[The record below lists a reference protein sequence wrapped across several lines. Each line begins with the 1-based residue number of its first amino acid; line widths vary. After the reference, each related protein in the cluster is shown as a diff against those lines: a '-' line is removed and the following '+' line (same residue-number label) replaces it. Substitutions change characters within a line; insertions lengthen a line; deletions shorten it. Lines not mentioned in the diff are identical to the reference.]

1 MKPTLSFDQCRRKL
15 RRELFIQRQADR
27 DNSESRLFH
36 DAIKLD
42 AQLVAKGYKLPY
54 PTEWGKYR
62 AKSHQQVGIA
72 DLICAG
78 E

>member
-1 MKPTLSFDQCRRKL
+1 MKPTLSFDQCRREF
-15 RRELFIQRQADR
+15 RRELFIKRQADR

-42 AQLVAKGYKLPY
+42 TQLVAKGFQLSY

-62 AKSHQQVGIA
+62 VKSYQQVGIA
-72 DLICAG
+72 DLICMSK
-78 E
+78 

>member
-1 MKPTLSFDQCRRKL
+1 MKSALSFDQCRREL
-15 RRELFIQRQADR
+15 RRELFIKRQTDR

-36 DAIKLD
+36 DAIELD
-42 AQLVAKGYKLPY
+42 AQLAVKGYQLLY

-62 AKSHQQVGIA
+62 AKSNQQVGMA
-72 DLICAG
+72 DLICIS